1 MDDPSGMIYPSR
13 PSSAPNDGFFAC
25 ALPLYTHSTFKG
37 IDEHE
42 VDGRSNWI
50 FLKHP
55 TDSAA
60 FTDLTSYK
68 MFILMLN
75 DHNYTYE
82 DHCDPNKVVKFKKI
96 LDVAQEH
103 WQFCVSQHAHPTTAV
118 QQMNETQIVP
128 EVELHRLVFHDP
140 TKRDVRLRL
149 PREHYR
155 LGKLFP
161 CLYEGQTELFPRQT
175 AMPAAPPVVP
185 SQSAPSKGAPV
196 PVAPSKFHPSSN
208 GPRGRTITYVPGSPR
223 PSISADALDPLYHTL
238 KRYKDASGAF
248 PSATP
253 DASSSAPNASTS
265 TPNASTSTPNA
276 STSTPNASTSCAPS
290 KTSSSAPTASPSSN
304 GRAALSPSPEGP
316 WFLLSDGQVELDP
329 RKAAKL
335 ARNGPG
341 GTHLDIKIVD
351 TLAQA
356 QELRLQLIQAA
367 RAAGGG

>member
-13 PSSAPNDGFFAC
+13 PSSAPNNGSFAC

-37 IDEHE
+37 INEHE
-42 VDGRSNWI
+42 VDGRSTWI

-75 DHNYTYE
+75 DRNYTYE
-82 DHCDPNKVVKFKKI
+82 DHRDPNKVVKFKKI

-140 TKRDVRLRL
+140 TKCDVRLRL

-185 SQSAPSKGAPV
+185 SQSAPSKGAPA

-223 PSISADALDPLYHTL
+223 PSISADALDPLYYTL
-238 KRYKDASGAF
+238 KTYKDASGAF

-265 TPNASTSTPNA
+265 TPNT
-276 STSTPNASTSCAPS
+276 STSCAPS

-335 ARNGPG
+335 AREGPG
-341 GTHLDIKIVD
+341 GTRLDIKIVD

-356 QELRLQLIQAA
+356 QQLRSQLIHAA
-367 RAAGGG
+367 HEARKAAGGG